1 MFGRTTAVTVL
12 MVLTLGLAACSSDA
26 GDTDSTSATD
36 EDASDTAS
44 DDDASTAT
52 SDDGSSDGDADAD
65 DEADGSGDGGDGG
78 TGAAAGEPTATQ
90 PVEPFEPG
98 SLEWDEYDDDTD
110 VALLDV
116 PVDYRDPD
124 GDQFELFLAR
134 HRALDPEQ
142 RIGTLLI
149 NPGGPGFGGSD
160 YALFATQIFDI
171 DLLDRFDIVGWD
183 PRGTGE
189 STPAIDCI
197 DDYDPYFTAVDLT
210 PADEA
215 ARTEVVG
222 IAANFAEACETQ
234 NAAIIDHVGTN
245 DSARDMDAIRRALG
259 EDTISFFGF
268 SYGSELGATWA
279 TMFPD
284 TVRAAVLDGAADPNA
299 DALESSLQQSAGFE
313 QSIET
318 FLERCSTDDECEF
331 HNDGD
336 AMTAFVDL
344 LAQLDATPLTVEPD
358 RPPVNRDVA
367 ITATVQA
374 MYSESYW
381 PALERALADAAEG
394 DAAGLLA
401 LSDAYYQRQPDGT
414 YGNELEAFQAIS
426 CADTADRPTVE
437 ETDAEVPQFREVAPL
452 LVPEGSV
459 GSYFCTFFPP
469 AADPRV
475 EITGAG
481 AGPIVVIGT
490 TGDPATPLESTQRM
504 AEALEDGRLVIVE
517 ADQHTGYGVNRCV
530 IDVVND
536 YLIDLEPP
544 ESGTEC
550 R

>member
-1 MFGRTTAVTVL
+1 MGL
-12 MVLTLGLAACSSDA
+12 MSVLAACSA
-26 GDTDSTSATD
+26 DSGETG
-36 EDASDTAS
+36 
-44 DDDASTAT
+44 ST
-52 SDDGSSDGDADAD
+52 GDADDAAVTAEAD
-65 DEADGSGDGGDGG
+65 DEASTVESVESDDTDTDDTDDTDDS
-78 TGAAAGEPTATQ
+78 TAGEATDDEPVQ
-90 PVEPFEPG
+90 PSGAQEAALFEPAPI
-98 SLEWDEYDDDTD
+98 EWDEFDDDTD
-110 VALLDV
+110 VALVDV
-116 PVDYRDPD
+116 PVDYADPD
-124 GDQFELFLAR
+124 GEQFELFLGR
-134 HRALDPEQ
+134 HRALDPDH

-171 DLLDRFDIVGWD
+171 DLLERFDIVGWD

-189 STPAIDCI
+189 STPVIDCI
-197 DDYDPYFTAVDLT
+197 DDYDSYFTAVDLT
-210 PADEA
+210 PADDA
-215 ARTEVVG
+215 ARAEVVG
-222 IAANFAEACETQ
+222 IAANFAEACETE
-234 NAAIIDHVGTN
+234 NATIIEHVGTN

-259 EDTISFFGF
+259 EDTISYFGF

-299 DALESSLQQSAGFE
+299 DALESSLQQTAGFE

-318 FLERCSTDDECEF
+318 FLERCSADDECEF
-331 HNDGD
+331 HNEGE
-336 AMTAFVDL
+336 ATTAFTDL
-344 LAQLDATPLTVEPD
+344 LAELDAAPLTVEPD

-367 ITATVQA
+367 LTATVQA

-381 PALERALADAAEG
+381 PALERALADAADDG

-401 LSDAYYQRQPDGT
+401 LNDAYYQRGPDGT
-414 YGNELEAFQAIS
+414 YGNELEAFQTIS
-426 CADTADRPTVE
+426 CADIPDRPTVE

-469 AADPRV
+469 ATDPRV
-475 EITGAG
+475 EITGVG

-504 AEALEDGRLVIVE
+504 AEALEDGRLVVVE

-530 IDVVND
+530 IDLVND
-536 YLIDLEPP
+536 YLVDLEPP

>member
-1 MFGRTTAVTVL
+1 MTVL
-12 MVLTLGLAACSSDA
+12 VGLTLGVAACSASSGESGSTSTTDDA
-26 GDTDSTSATD
+26 DVTTVPGDQVSAEASNDDAAGVDDDDSTD
-36 EDASDTAS
+36 E
-44 DDDASTAT
+44 
-52 SDDGSSDGDADAD
+52 
-65 DEADGSGDGGDGG
+65 
-78 TGAAAGEPTATQ
+78 EPTADE
-90 PVEPFEPG
+90 PVEPTGTQEAAAFEPTPI
-98 SLEWDEYDDDTD
+98 EWDEFDDDTD

-116 PVDYRDPD
+116 PVDYADPD
-124 GDQFELFLAR
+124 GEQFELFLAR

-171 DLLDRFDIVGWD
+171 DLLERFDIVGWD

-189 STPAIDCI
+189 STPVIDCI
-197 DDYDPYFTAVDLT
+197 DDYDPYFTSVDLT
-210 PADEA
+210 PEDDA

-222 IAANFAEACETQ
+222 IAANFAEACETE
-234 NAAIIDHVGTN
+234 NAMIIDHVGTN

-299 DALESSLQQSAGFE
+299 DALESSLQQTAGFQ

-318 FLERCSTDDECEF
+318 FLDRCSADDECEF

-336 AMTAFVDL
+336 ATTAFVDL

-367 ITATVQA
+367 LTATVQA

-401 LSDAYYQRQPDGT
+401 LNDAYYQRQPDGT

-426 CADTADRPTVE
+426 CADTPDRPTVE
-437 ETDAEVPQFREVAPL
+437 ETDAEVPRFREVAPL

-469 AADPRV
+469 ASDPRV

-536 YLIDLEPP
+536 YLIDLDAP